1 MMVAPAIGDIVRPSV
16 PPSVAMLPIW
26 TCDMPKSGAYGVMA
40 SLKANVAASP
50 EPVKRPSRNGPKAA
64 QILTIAGLLSI
75 ASMNHLT
82 RPIDVRPATKTPAE
96 MMMPM
101 MLPYALP
108 IPSKNASQSAF
119 GFVRVTTSV
128 RRAPMIMAC
137 GTPILKIGT
146 IFVEPSN
153 KMTIGT
159 TGISA

>member
-1 MMVAPAIGDIVRPSV
+1 MPTVSAQSIGIALRFVISIGLTPAIPAQMMVAPAIGDIVRPSV

-64 QILTIAGLLSI
+64 QILTMAGLLSI

-96 MMMPM
+96 
-101 MLPYALP
+101 
-108 IPSKNASQSAF
+108 
-119 GFVRVTTSV
+119 
-128 RRAPMIMAC
+128 
-137 GTPILKIGT
+137 
-146 IFVEPSN
+146 
-153 KMTIGT
+153 
-159 TGISA
+159 